1 MSKLSSHLLS
11 VAFASASIVLVASAP
26 PAFATKNKTQTP
38 EEFAAGLPKTKP
50 SEPVL
55 MLVSLDRQSMQVYAG
70 DTLMARSKV
79 SSGKKGHRTPT
90 GIFSILQKNRHHH
103 SNIYSQAPM
112 PYMQRLTWSG
122 IALHE
127 SSSVPDRPAS
137 HGCVRLPGAFAK
149 QLFGYTRA
157 GAHVLITDE
166 ELYLSPVWSRN
177 LFYPD
182 VQPDD
187 RISQIDQSSAGLSE
201 PIQRAEP
208 PRAIRLAQNTKLPS
222 EDLNRDDRSVG
233 DNFVLRSSLNRP
245 FGSGPDDDGF
255 ELPKSTD
262 PIRILI
268 TRRTGREL
276 VRDIQTMLNELGF
289 DAGKEDGWIGRD
301 TGNAIIRF
309 QKSLELNPTGSVS
322 LELARL
328 LHAQSRDGDFPVGRI
343 YVRQNF
349 KPLFDAPVGLKDPEN
364 PLGTHF
370 LSALSS
376 PEDSDRL
383 RWIHAVL
390 PDIAEETPLSDIEI
404 VEGQNYASGPSI
416 HDTLHRIEMPQYVRD
431 RISAMIVPGSSLVI
445 NDGGLNNESFK
456 GTDFIVL
463 TKTAAKD

>member
-1 MSKLSSHLLS
+1 MS
-11 VAFASASIVLVASAP
+11 VAFASASFFLVASAP
-26 PAFATKNKTQTP
+26 PAYANKNKTQNP
-38 EEFAAGLPKTKP
+38 GEIAAVLPKTKP
-50 SEPVL
+50 SQPVL

-182 VQPDD
+182 VRSEDQIA
-187 RISQIDQSSAGLSE
+187 RIDQPSAGLSQ
-201 PIQRAEP
+201 PIQRAEAP
-208 PRAIRLAQNTKLPS
+208 IAIRLAQNTKLQS
-222 EDLNRDDRSVG
+222 EDLNRDDSSVG
-233 DNFVLRSSLNRP
+233 DNFVLRSSLNQP
-245 FGSGPDDDGF
+245 FGSGPDNDGF
-255 ELPKSTD
+255 QLPESTA

-289 DAGKEDGWIGRD
+289 NAGKQDGWIGRD
-301 TGNAIIRF
+301 TGNAIVRF
-309 QKSLELNPTGSVS
+309 QKSLDLNPTGSVS

-328 LHAQSRDGDFPVGRI
+328 LHGQSREGDFPVGRI

-349 KPLFDAPVGLKDPEN
+349 KPLFDAPVGLRDPKT

-370 LSALSS
+370 LSALTSPDSS
-376 PEDSDRL
+376 ERL
-383 RWIHAVL
+383 RWIHAAL
-390 PDIAEETPLSDIEI
+390 PDMAEETLLSDIEI
-404 VEGQNYASGPSI
+404 VEGQEFASAPSI
-416 HDTLHRIEMPQYVRD
+416 HDTLHRIEMPQYARD
-431 RISAMIVPGSSLVI
+431 RITAMIVPGSSLVI